1 MIQLKEKKDCC
12 GCFACATIC
21 PQHCITMDEDHEGF
35 RYPIIDKDSCTD
47 CGLCSKVCP
56 VINRYTK
63 TEFETKV
70 FACQNKNEQI
80 RLESSSGGIFSLL
93 AENTIQKK
101 GVVFG
106 ARFDD
111 DFFVIH
117 DFTETIE
124 GLEAFRGSKYVQSF
138 IGDNYKKAEQF
149 LIQGREVLFTGTSCQ
164 IAGIKHY
171 LRKEYNNLLTVDIVC
186 HGVPSPKVFKLYLEE
201 LNSQQDGKL
210 EKILFRDKTDG
221 WKKYSF
227 VTRRTAEKN
236 SVLFRQTLDKNDFML
251 GFLRNLYLRPSCHHC
266 PAKAFTSGSDLTIAD
281 FWGIQNLHRDFD
293 DDKGC
298 SLVLCNNAKGHQIF
312 IEIQNEIRYVE
323 SSLNDALRGNSSII
337 ESVSAHH
344 NREKFFKQI
353 DFKPLLQ
360 LINYCTKPTTKTKL
374 KQILFLFLQ
383 KAKLIGAYKI
393 PGKDN

>member
-221 WKKYSF
+221 WKKFSF
-227 VTRRTAEKN
+227 ISPN
-236 SVLFRQTLDKNDFML
+236 
-251 GFLRNLYLRPSCHHC
+251 
-266 PAKAFTSGSDLTIAD
+266 
-281 FWGIQNLHRDFD
+281 
-293 DDKGC
+293 
-298 SLVLCNNAKGHQIF
+298 
-312 IEIQNEIRYVE
+312 IR
-323 SSLNDALRGNSSII
+323 
-337 ESVSAHH
+337 
-344 NREKFFKQI
+344 
-353 DFKPLLQ
+353 
-360 LINYCTKPTTKTKL
+360 
-374 KQILFLFLQ
+374 
-383 KAKLIGAYKI
+383 
-393 PGKDN
+393 